1 MIIDQVGIIFL
12 FARCMVLYFVY
23 LLPFL
28 ANFAKMT
35 AFMAIMALNTAS
47 WTLFVA
53 RVGLIAA
60 SVA

>member
-1 MIIDQVGIIFL
+1 
-12 FARCMVLYFVY
+12 MVLYFVY